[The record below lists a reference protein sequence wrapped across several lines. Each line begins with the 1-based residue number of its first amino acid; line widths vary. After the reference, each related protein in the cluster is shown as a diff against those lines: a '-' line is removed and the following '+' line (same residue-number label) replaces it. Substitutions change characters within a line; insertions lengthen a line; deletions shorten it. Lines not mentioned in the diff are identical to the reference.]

1 MVSTTLAPGQTVLIL
16 DDNPAF
22 VRAVT
27 MAAEAAGLAVIATED
42 METFAGFLGRPDIA
56 AAIVDCLL
64 GEGSGLATLG
74 TIASHRA
81 DLPTLVVSG
90 YGETMLAQ
98 AEQIGRRHGLTRLST
113 LAKPF
118 SMADLRG
125 FLVGATAAEAA

>member
-1 MVSTTLAPGQTVLIL
+1 VSQRPAPGRTVLIL

-22 VRAVT
+22 VRAIT

-42 METFAGFLGRPDIA
+42 MEAFAGHLRCPDIA

-64 GEGSGLATLG
+64 HEGSSLAILG

-98 AEQIGRRHGLTRLST
+98 AEQIGRRHRLARLST

-118 SMADLRG
+118 AMADLRR
-125 FLVGATAAEAA
+125 FLIGATAAAAA